1 MSRSTIGAQYVNA
14 SRIIGIQFGIM
25 SPEEIRNGSVVEITT
40 KETYVNNKPV
50 AKGIF
55 DPRMGV
61 GEPGAICP
69 TDGLDYM
76 QTPGYFGHLEL
87 ARPVFYIQFLN
98 TVLKILR
105 CVCFKCSKIL
115 INKEKYKQALNMSN
129 EHRWKYVF
137 AIASKVKRC
146 GEDTDDGCGCLKG
159 KIKKEDL
166 AKITMEW
173 ADPNKENKEPITLRI
188 TPEMVIKIFKR
199 ISDEDVYFM
208 GFSPVWSRPEWMVC
222 QVLAIPPPSIRP
234 SVKMDHQQRSE
245 DDLSHILIMIIK
257 TNIIL
262 KEKIANN
269 AQTNIVDDW
278 TSVLQYYVSTQID
291 NKIPGVLSTAQR
303 SGRPLKSIKDR
314 LNGKSG
320 RMRSNLMAKRVDFS
334 ARSVITAD
342 PNISI
347 RELGIPMKIA
357 KNITKPVV
365 VNDMNRA
372 FLKKLV
378 MNGPD
383 VYPGAKIWE
392 KKNGESITL
401 RYIDRTSI
409 NLENGDI
416 IHRHMLNGDM
426 VLFNRQPSLHRMS
439 MMAHIAKIMKKGDTF
454 RLNVAATKPYNADF
468 DGDEM
473 NLHMP
478 QDVVCDA
485 ELKHLAAVSQQI
497 ISPSSNSPIIGI
509 YQDSMVGS
517 YLFTSPDIKFSQ
529 SDAMNLLMAFDKVNV
544 KLLKK
549 EEITNSEILTQIL
562 PPISLKLGGGSKE
575 VKVLNGNYLHGQ
587 LDKSALNGSK
597 GFINRICNDFG
608 NMAASN
614 FIDNMQNIIT
624 SFLKIHGFS
633 VGINDLIS
641 NTETREKIN
650 DVIREKNDSVNILIE
665 ETQLGVFQN
674 TTGKSNV
681 EEFETRVN
689 NILNKS
695 TAETS
700 KIALDSLSK
709 DNRFVIMLKA
719 GSKGSELNISQMIAC
734 VGQQNVNG
742 KRIPYGFED
751 RTLPQFTKFDDT
763 AKARGFVENSYIN
776 GLSPSEVFFHAMG
789 GRVGL
794 IDTAVKTSTT
804 GYIQRRLIKGLEDLV
819 VNYDMTVRSN
829 KNKIVQFLYGDDG
842 IDPMRV
848 ENQSLQLLSMNVEDI
863 YMHFSFPTDDKTYI
877 KDLFTPSAFRRFRAE
892 NTKDL
897 EKKVANKMI
906 QARNE
911 IVKNIM
917 EYKAD
922 SVVRCPVAFTHI
934 IDNIAGQQ
942 GLNAD
947 SMVDITPQEVFE
959 LCETSLSRLRN
970 LHYNSP
976 TELFV
981 VLFQFFLS
989 PKYLLFV
996 RRFNRVSIE
1005 LLLGMITLQYKRAI
1019 VAPGEMVGLV
1029 AAQSIG
1035 EPVTQMTLNTF
1046 HFAGV
1051 SSKSNVTRGVPRL
1064 EEILSLSSEPKNPL
1078 LSIYLHPEDE
1088 TNKECATKTMHMI
1101 EYTILND
1108 VVKKSTICFDPND
1121 ESTTIAEDV
1130 LLLEQYKMF
1139 NSMIQTCGATL
1150 QEENKSKWVIRM
1162 VMDPEIM
1169 LEKNIT
1175 MDDINFTLSN
1185 IEGISCIFSDYNSDN
1200 LIFRIRLENQK
1211 PKKKN
1216 SLDQTDDIFML
1227 KNFQQNLLKNVILRG
1242 VKGIKKINLRKIKDN
1257 VILEN
1262 TKYERREIWVL
1273 DGVGSNLLDVMG
1285 LDFIDKRR
1293 TTTNNITTIFDL
1305 FGIEAARQA
1314 IYNEMT
1320 EVIEFDGA
1328 YINFHH
1334 LSVLIDRMTHN
1345 HKLVSIFRHGINNDN
1360 IGPIAKASF
1369 EETPEMFLRAAKHAE
1384 LDTMRG
1390 ISANVMCGQEGL
1402 FGTNAFQILLDMD
1415 AMKNIEVE
1423 IEQNKEVDDMFEEK
1437 DACSVANIIIE
1448 NNINHIKLV
1457 PTIATKYTVDI

>member
-1 MSRSTIGAQYVNA
+1 MSRSSIGAKYVNP

-115 INKEKYKQALNMSN
+115 INKEKYKQALNMTN
-129 EHRWKYVF
+129 EHRWKYIF

-146 GEDTDDGCGCLKG
+146 GEDTDDGCGCLQG

-173 ADPNKENKEPITLRI
+173 TDTNKENKEPITLRI

-199 ISDEDVYFM
+199 ITDEDVYFM

-257 TNIIL
+257 TNRIL
-262 KEKIANN
+262 QEKIANN
-269 AQTNIVDDW
+269 AQTNIIDDW

-347 RELGIPMKIA
+347 RELGIPLKIA

-378 MNGPD
+378 LNGPD

-401 RYIDRTSI
+401 RYIDRSSI
-409 NLENGDI
+409 HLENGDI
-416 IHRHMLNGDM
+416 IHRHMMDGDP

-439 MMAHIAKIMKKGDTF
+439 MMAHLAKIMKKGDTF

-485 ELKHLAAVSQQI
+485 ELRNLAAVSQQI

-517 YLFTSPDIKFSQ
+517 YLFTKKDTMFSR

-544 KLLKK
+544 ELLKK
-549 EEITNSEILTQIL
+549 EEITSNEIMTQIL
-562 PPISLKLGGGSKE
+562 PPISLKLRGGSE
-575 VKVLNGNYLHGQ
+575 INVLNGSYLHGQ
-587 LDKSALNGSK
+587 MDKSALNGSK

-614 FIDNMQNIIT
+614 FIDNLQNIIT

-641 NTETREKIN
+641 NTDTREKIN
-650 DVIREKNDSVNILIE
+650 DIIKEKNDNVNTLIE
-665 ETQLGVFQN
+665 ETQLGIFQN
-674 TTGKSNV
+674 TTGKSNL

-719 GSKGSELNISQMIAC
+719 GSKGSELNIAQMIAC

-751 RTLPQFTKFDDT
+751 RTLPQFSKFDDT

-848 ENQSLQLLSMNVEDI
+848 ENQTLQLLSMNVEEI
-863 YMHFSFPTDDKTYI
+863 YMHFSFPSEDKSYV
-877 KDLFTPSAFRRFRAE
+877 KELFTPEAFKRYQGQ
-892 NTKDL
+892 NTIDL
-897 EKKVANKMI
+897 EKTVANKMVES
-906 QARNE
+906 RNE

-917 EYKAD
+917 ENK
-922 SVVRCPVAFTHI
+922 SETCVRCPVAFTHI
-934 IDNIAGQQ
+934 INNISGQQ

-947 SMVDITPQEVFE
+947 SIVDITPQETYE
-959 LCETSLSRLRN
+959 LCDTTMTRLKH

-989 PKYLLFV
+989 PKDLLFV
-996 RRFNRVSIE
+996 RRFNRASII
-1005 LLLGMITLQYKRAI
+1005 LLLEMITLQYKRSI

-1046 HFAGV
+1046 HYAGV

-1064 EEILSLSSEPKNPL
+1064 EEILTLSSEPKNPL
-1078 LSIYLHPEDE
+1078 LSVYLNPEDE
-1088 TNKECATKTMHMI
+1088 TNKESATKIMHMI
-1101 EYTILND
+1101 EYTILGD
-1108 VVKKSTICFDPND
+1108 VVESSTICFDPNN
-1121 ESTTIAEDV
+1121 ETTTISDDV

-1139 NSMIQTCGATL
+1139 NSMIESCGAVL
-1150 QEENKSKWVIRM
+1150 QEDNHTKWVIRM
-1162 VMDPEIM
+1162 VMNSEIM

-1211 PKKKN
+1211 KKKN

-1257 VILEN
+1257 VVLQN
-1262 TKYERREIWVL
+1262 TKYETKEIWVL
-1273 DGVGSNLLDVMG
+1273 DGVGSNLLDVLG
-1285 LDFIDKRR
+1285 LEFIDKRR
-1293 TTTNNITTIFDL
+1293 TTTNNIMTIFEL

-1334 LSVLIDRMTHN
+1334 LSILIDRMTHN

-1369 EETPEMFLRAAKHAE
+1369 EETPEIFLRAAKHAE

-1402 FGTNAFQILLDMD
+1402 FGTNAFQILLDME
-1415 AMKNIEVE
+1415 AIKNIEAE
-1423 IEQNKEVDDMFEEK
+1423 IESYEDVDMMFEEK
-1437 DACSVANIIIE
+1437 DVCSAANITIE
-1448 NNINHIKLV
+1448 NNINHIKMV
-1457 PTIATKYTVDI
+1457 PTINTSYTLDI

>member
-1 MSRSTIGAQYVNA
+1 MPRSAIGSQYVNS
-14 SRIIGIQFGIM
+14 SRIIGIQFSIM

-40 KETYVNNKPV
+40 KETYMNNKPV
-50 AKGIF
+50 PRGIF

-98 TVLKILR
+98 TVLKIMR

-115 INKEKYKQALNMSN
+115 INKEKYKQALEMTN

-146 GEDTDDGCGCLKG
+146 GEDTHDGCGCLQG
-159 KIKKEDL
+159 KIKKDDV
-166 AKITMEW
+166 AKVTMEW
-173 ADPNKENKEPITLRI
+173 VDTNKENKEPITLRL

-208 GFSPVWSRPEWMVC
+208 GFSPVWSRPEWMIC
-222 QVLAIPPPSIRP
+222 QVMAVPPPTIRP

-257 TNIIL
+257 TNKIL
-262 KEKIANN
+262 QEKIASNS
-269 AQTNIVDDW
+269 QPNIIEDW
-278 TSVLQYYVSTQID
+278 CSVLQYYVSTQID
-291 NKIPGVLSTAQR
+291 NKIPGYFHAAQR

-347 RELGIPMKIA
+347 RELGIPLKIA
-357 KNITKPVV
+357 KNITKPIV
-365 VNDMNRA
+365 VNKLNRQ

-378 MNGPD
+378 LNGPD

-409 NLENGDI
+409 DLEDGDI
-416 IHRHMLNGDM
+416 IHRHMLDGDP

-454 RLNVAATKPYNADF
+454 RLNVADTKPYNADF

-473 NLHMP
+473 NLHAP
-478 QDVVCDA
+478 QNVVCDA
-485 ELKHLAAVSQQI
+485 ELKMLAAVAQQI

-517 YLFTSPDIKFSQ
+517 YLFTSPNMEFSR
-529 SDAMNLLMAFDKVNV
+529 STAMNLLMNFNKVNIEFLEKDV
-544 KLLKK
+544 
-549 EEITNSEILTQIL
+549 ITSNEILSQIL
-562 PPISLKLGGGSKE
+562 PPISLKLKGASE
-575 VKVLNGNYLHGQ
+575 ISVLNGSYLHGQ
-587 LDKSALNGSK
+587 LDKGALNGSK

-614 FIDNMQNIIT
+614 FIDDLQNVVT
-624 SFLKIHGFS
+624 SFLKINGFS
-633 VGINDLIS
+633 VGINDLVT
-641 NTETREKIN
+641 NLETRTKIS
-650 DVIREKNDSVNILIE
+650 DVIIEKNTSVNLLIE
-665 ETQLGVFQN
+665 ELQLSIFKN
-674 TTGKSNV
+674 TTGKPNLEV
-681 EEFETRVN
+681 FETKVN
-689 NILNKS
+689 NILNQS

-700 KIALDSLSK
+700 KIAIDSLSK
-709 DNRFVIMLKA
+709 DNRFVIMFKA
-719 GSKGSELNISQMIAC
+719 GSKGTELNISQMIAC

-742 KRIPYGFED
+742 KRIPYGFEE

-763 AKARGFVENSYIN
+763 AKARGFVESSYIN
-776 GLSPSEVFFHAMG
+776 GLSPSELFFHAMG

-819 VNYDMTVRSN
+819 VNYDMSVRSN
-829 KNKIVQFLYGDDG
+829 KHKIVQFLYGDDG

-848 ENQSLQLLSMNVEDI
+848 ENQTLELLEMNVESI
-863 YMHFSFPTDDKTYI
+863 YSHFSFPNDEPFL
-877 KDLFTPSAFRRFRAE
+877 KDLFTPSTYKKYREE

-897 EKKVANKMI
+897 ERDIATKMI
-906 QARNE
+906 QWRNM
-911 IVKNIM
+911 IMKNII
-917 EYKAD
+917 EYK
-922 SVVRCPVAFTHI
+922 SEKIVRSPVAFVHI
-934 IDNIAGQQ
+934 INNISGQQ
-942 GLNAD
+942 GLNR
-947 SMVDITPQEVFE
+947 SSVVDITPKEVFE
-959 LCETSLSRLRN
+959 ICEKTLSTLGKM
-970 LHYNSP
+970 HYNSP
-976 TELFV
+976 TELFI
-981 VLFQFFLS
+981 VLFHFFLS
-989 PKYLLFV
+989 PKELLFN
-996 RRFNRVSIE
+996 RRFNRKSIV
-1005 LLLGMITLQYKRAI
+1005 LLMEMIIMQYKRAI

-1029 AAQSIG
+1029 SAQSIG
-1035 EPVTQMTLNTF
+1035 EPITQMTLNTF

-1064 EEILSLSSEPKNPL
+1064 EEILTLSAEPKNPL
-1078 LSIYLHPEDE
+1078 LTVFLNPEDE
-1088 TNKECATKTMHMI
+1088 TNKDTATKIMHMI
-1101 EYTILND
+1101 EYTILSD
-1108 VVKKSTICFDPND
+1108 VVKSSSICFDPYDNAD
-1121 ESTTIAEDV
+1121 TVIVDDV
-1130 LLLEQYKMF
+1130 VLLEQFKTF
-1139 NSMIQTCGATL
+1139 SALLESCGAVC
-1150 QEENKSKWVIRM
+1150 QEEDTSKWVIRM
-1162 VMDPEIM
+1162 VMDSEIM

-1175 MDDINFTLSN
+1175 MDDINFTLAN
-1185 IEGISCIFSDYNSDN
+1185 IDGISCIFSDYNSDN
-1200 LIFRIRLENQK
+1200 LIFRIRLEN
-1211 PKKKN
+1211 PKKKKA
-1216 SLDQTDDIFML
+1216 SLDQTDDIFLL

-1242 VKGIKKINLRKIKDN
+1242 VKGIKQVLLRKIKDN
-1257 VILEN
+1257 MVLID
-1262 TKYERREIWVL
+1262 TKYSQKEIWVI
-1273 DGVGSNLLDVMG
+1273 DGVGNNLLDVLG
-1285 LDFIDKRR
+1285 LEFIDKTR
-1293 TTTNNITTIFDL
+1293 TTTNNIITIFEL

-1314 IYNEMT
+1314 IYNELS

-1328 YINFHH
+1328 YINYHH
-1334 LSVLIDRMTHN
+1334 LSILIDRMTHN
-1345 HKLVSIFRHGINNDN
+1345 YKLVSIFRHGINNDN

-1369 EETPEMFLRAAKHAE
+1369 EETPEIFLRAAKHGE

-1390 ISANVMCGQEGL
+1390 VSANVMCGQEGL
-1402 FGTNAFQILLDMD
+1402 FGTNAFQLLIDME
-1415 AMKNIEVE
+1415 MMRQFEVE
-1423 IEQNKEVDDMFEEK
+1423 LEFEDSTQEMFQEK
-1437 DACSVANIIIE
+1437 DVCSFANINIE
-1448 NNINHIKLV
+1448 NNIDHIKQV
-1457 PTIATKYTVDI
+1457 QTVITNYTIDI